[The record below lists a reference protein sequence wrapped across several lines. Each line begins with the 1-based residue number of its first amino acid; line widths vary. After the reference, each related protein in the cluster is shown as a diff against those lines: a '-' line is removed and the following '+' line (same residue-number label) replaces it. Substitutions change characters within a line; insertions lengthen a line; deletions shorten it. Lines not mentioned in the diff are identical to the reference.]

1 MEEKNGNSSDMEHM
15 DSKRKEIIE
24 STVLSYPICEYCF
37 GNISQV
43 PFSDKVQ
50 YICETDCERYGHSWA
65 CPPYCGN
72 IHENMEK
79 CRQYRNF
86 ILFSTVV
93 EVENAWDHAVCLQA
107 KSGHEEIS
115 RKIREELKGKLADFY
130 MLSTGCTT
138 CEKCACPD
146 EPCRHPDERLS
157 SMESHGIVI
166 MQIADEMGLCYNY
179 GGDTIVYFSMIFF

>member
-1 MEEKNGNSSDMEHM
+1 MDEKNENSRAMEQTNEE
-15 DSKRKEIIE
+15 RKEIIE

-37 GNISQV
+37 GEIGQV
-43 PFSDKVQ
+43 PFSDKVW

-65 CPPYCGN
+65 CPPYCGSIQEN
-72 IHENMEK
+72 IVK

-86 ILFSTVV
+86 MLFSTVV
-93 EVENAWDHAVCLQA
+93 EVENAWDKAVCLRA

-115 RKIREELKGKLADFY
+115 RNIRAELKEKLADFY

-138 CEKCACPD
+138 CETCACPD
-146 EPCRHPDERLS
+146 EPCRHPEERLS